1 MAVKFDVKFHA
12 PVLRASGY
20 AAEGYAAIV
29 DTEGPIKAGA
39 IKGAMRAAAEHVL
52 CLPASRVTPVFEPR
66 PGRHRWHWRVL
77 HQQPFRE
84 PSDDQVDLSDPRTG
98 VFHRVAIEPDTHT
111 AKPDHLL
118 RARTAHLE
126 SLCFVVI
133 WLGRG
138 DGPADDQLVL
148 RASASA
154 VHALGAHRRRGLGWV
169 GIDQELTPDEIA
181 RLLGWRAG
189 R

>member
-1 MAVKFDVKFHA
+1 MTVMFDMAFHT

-20 AAEGYAAIV
+20 AAEGYDASV
-29 DTEGPIKAGA
+29 DIQRPIEAGA

-52 CLPASRVTPVFEPR
+52 CLPASRVTPVFGPHT
-66 PGRHRWHWRVL
+66 GRHRWHWRVL
-77 HQQPFRE
+77 HQRPVRE
-84 PSDDQVDLSDPRTG
+84 SSEDQVDLSDPRTG
-98 VFHRVAIEPDTHT
+98 MFHRVAIKPDTHT

-126 SLCFVVI
+126 SLSFEVI

-148 RASASA
+148 RASAGA

-169 GIDQELTPDEIA
+169 GIDQELTPGEIA
-181 RLLGWRAG
+181 RLLDWRAG